1 MKFGEFVLPKAELQ
15 PLYRKVGDSYIE
27 IPHRKAVV
35 GENGT
40 VYDIVS
46 DRYRLVL
53 HEEVK
58 EIVDKV
64 IEDMKLSVKSATPKV
79 SIDGAVFFYNVIIDT
94 KEIDNE
100 FIDYGFRITNSY
112 DRSLGV
118 NVSGYVVRLA
128 CKNGLV
134 VSDKLL
140 GKRMRHTTSLVELD
154 YKLLRETIENIIENL
169 VKVSDIIAMAK
180 KKTVSVWEI
189 VHFVETEF
197 KQMPKAKRLLYARL
211 RKIVGDEIEN
221 VIKAYQLMKQLK
233 DEIKRR
239 ELLLKYNIP
248 INLWEAVNV
257 VTEYTTHNL
266 ERRNPQMAHSI
277 SRKVSELL
285 LLAKR

>member
-277 SRKVSELL
+277 SRKASELL